1 MVLQTKCINIFSPIL
16 ILQENDRTALW
27 YAASVGNVSVVEI
40 LLENGAIMDDRDEV
54 EKICSIQW

>member
-1 MVLQTKCINIFSPIL
+1 MNK
-16 ILQENDRTALW
+16 RTALW

-54 EKICSIQW
+54 EKLTVYNAW